1 MGFRVSKKET
11 TRQGSGSAI
20 TPQNLQDKDGQHYC
34 SVERCHGGTE
44 TGLVARDLPGLSTR
58 DPDTVRTVA

>member
-20 TPQNLQDKDGQHYC
+20 TQQNLQDKDGQHYC
-34 SVERCHGGTE
+34 SLERCHGCAE
-44 TGLVARDLPGLSTR
+44 
-58 DPDTVRTVA
+58 